1 MILRLQYRFTESLTF
16 YIIVVNVVFFVI
28 QVVFPQFTDALALL
42 PSLAVSGHYYQFLS
56 YMFLHGSLMHI
67 ALNMFVFA
75 IFGFPLEQT
84 LGRKRFITVY
94 LISGI
99 GSAVF
104 YILVMMSMMG
114 AYDISLLGASG
125 AVFGVLAAYAF
136 KYPRQWV
143 YLFGLVPLPAAA
155 LLVFLLIEETFLG
168 VLGLQPGIANFGHV
182 GGIITGLIIMSYWRL
197 REERRRSLPSE
208 FRFVWE

>member
-1 MILRLQYRFTESLTF
+1 MILRPQYRFTESLTF
-16 YIIVVNVVFFVI
+16 YIIVINVVFFVI
-28 QVVFPQFTDALALL
+28 QVAFPPFTDTLVLL
-42 PSLAVSGHYYQFLS
+42 PSLAISGHYYQFIS

-67 ALNMFVFA
+67 ALNMFVLA

-84 LGRKRFITVY
+84 IGRKRFVTVY

-104 YILVMMSMMG
+104 YILIMMSMMG

-125 AVFGVLAAYAF
+125 AVFGILAAYAF

-143 YLFGLVPLPAAA
+143 YLFGLFPLPAAV
-155 LLVFLLIEETFLG
+155 LIVFLLIEEMFLG

-182 GGIITGLIIMSYWRL
+182 GGIVTGLIVMSYWRL
-197 REERRRSLPSE
+197 KEERRRIPKG
-208 FRFVWE
+208 FQFVWE